1 MAHKPKINRKET
13 KHQLPKENTKEA
25 KKTSLDEEEEEEEE
39 EEEKHRSKNSLV
51 VHRDSGHHVEG
62 EQC

>member
-1 MAHKPKINRKET
+1 MLTHKPKINRKET

-25 KKTSLDEEEEEEEE
+25 KKTSLDEEEVD
-39 EEEKHRSKNSLV
+39 KHRSKNSLV
-51 VHRDSGHHVEG
+51 PHRDSGHHVEG

>member
-1 MAHKPKINRKET
+1 MLAHKPKINRKAT
-13 KHQLPKENTKEA
+13 KHQLPKIKTKQR
-25 KKTSLDEEEEEEEE
+25 KLKTSLDEEEVDE
-39 EEEKHRSKNSLV
+39 HRSKSSLV